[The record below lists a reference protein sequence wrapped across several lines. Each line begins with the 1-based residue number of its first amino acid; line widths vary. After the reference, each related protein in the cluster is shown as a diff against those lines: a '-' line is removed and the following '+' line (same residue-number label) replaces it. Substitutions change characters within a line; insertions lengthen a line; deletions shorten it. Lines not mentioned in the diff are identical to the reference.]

1 MLSKFVLPS
10 RSPSGE
16 MGRTQVQ
23 VGIRKRKATLTYLLW
38 AGSCAEEREQYLSS
52 SFFLFFFEGVRW
64 IFPLCDGASCRS
76 SPRQAILVAMSDP
89 EPMDEQPGG
98 SSWEEVTDE
107 QGTYYFNSST
117 GETAWENPGA
127 APSNLGATLGAALGE
142 KLAAARKAAKQAK
155 QAKQAMPAMPAP
167 LRELEESERA

>member
-1 MLSKFVLPS
+1 
-10 RSPSGE
+10 
-16 MGRTQVQ
+16 
-23 VGIRKRKATLTYLLW
+23 
-38 AGSCAEEREQYLSS
+38 
-52 SFFLFFFEGVRW
+52 
-64 IFPLCDGASCRS
+64 
-76 SPRQAILVAMSDP
+76 MSDP

-117 GETAWENPGA
+117 GETAWENPEA

-155 QAKQAMPAMPAP
+155 QAKQARHAKQAHHRAYP
-167 LRELEESERA
+167 LLC

>member
-1 MLSKFVLPS
+1 
-10 RSPSGE
+10 
-16 MGRTQVQ
+16 
-23 VGIRKRKATLTYLLW
+23 
-38 AGSCAEEREQYLSS
+38 
-52 SFFLFFFEGVRW
+52 
-64 IFPLCDGASCRS
+64 
-76 SPRQAILVAMSDP
+76 MSDP

-117 GETAWENPGA
+117 GETAWENPEA

-155 QAKQAMPAMPAP
+155 QAKQAMLAKQAGSMRKRIYSPHETVIFIF
-167 LRELEESERA
+167 LKKRR

>member
-1 MLSKFVLPS
+1 
-10 RSPSGE
+10 
-16 MGRTQVQ
+16 
-23 VGIRKRKATLTYLLW
+23 
-38 AGSCAEEREQYLSS
+38 
-52 SFFLFFFEGVRW
+52 
-64 IFPLCDGASCRS
+64 
-76 SPRQAILVAMSDP
+76 MSDP

-107 QGTYYFNSST
+107 QGTYYYNSST
-117 GETAWENPGA
+117 GETAWENPEA

-155 QAKQAMPAMPAP
+155 QAKQAMPAP

>member
-1 MLSKFVLPS
+1 
-10 RSPSGE
+10 
-16 MGRTQVQ
+16 
-23 VGIRKRKATLTYLLW
+23 
-38 AGSCAEEREQYLSS
+38 
-52 SFFLFFFEGVRW
+52 
-64 IFPLCDGASCRS
+64 
-76 SPRQAILVAMSDP
+76 MSDP

-98 SSWEEVTDE
+98 SSWEAVTDE

-117 GETAWENPGA
+117 GQTAWENPEA

-155 QAKQAMPAMPAP
+155 LAKQAMPAMPAP

>member
-1 MLSKFVLPS
+1 
-10 RSPSGE
+10 
-16 MGRTQVQ
+16 
-23 VGIRKRKATLTYLLW
+23 
-38 AGSCAEEREQYLSS
+38 
-52 SFFLFFFEGVRW
+52 
-64 IFPLCDGASCRS
+64 
-76 SPRQAILVAMSDP
+76 MSDP

-98 SSWEEVTDE
+98 SNWEEVTDE

-117 GETAWENPGA
+117 GETAWENPEA

-155 QAKQAMPAMPAP
+155 KAKQAMPGP